1 MNKHKCFLGLAILA
15 TLVTTPAQA
24 EEVSKKAAD
33 LMAQNSNSTDSVDQ
47 NINNTQPVNT
57 PTSPSPLSEPLYKS
71 GDTDSKLPANNYF
84 YLGASVGR
92 GFPSDVKLK
101 GKATDAARIQLLQN
115 ANIPNEGEN
124 DLSLY
129 PGSYWNIAGGYQ
141 WKNARA
147 ELEIG
152 SGSFGNDELKPVPGK
167 IDLGSQTVANNQ
179 TQPTASFGKINLT
192 TAFVNGYYD
201 IATGSKFRP
210 YLGAGIGLGFIGDQ
224 DGGFGG
230 LIDYGTSFAYQGKVG
245 IQYEVVK
252 KGNAFVE
259 FRYVGLT
266 GYTSKKNN
274 TEIEIG
280 SINSPAV
287 SVGYRQ
293 GF

>member
-24 EEVSKKAAD
+24 ESVSRKAAD

-47 NINNTQPVNT
+47 NTNNTQPVNT
-57 PTSPSPLSEPLYKS
+57 LASVYEGS
-71 GDTDSKLPANNYF
+71 DTDSKLPASNYF

-92 GFPSDVKLK
+92 GFPSDIKLK
-101 GKATDAARIQLLQN
+101 GKATDAATIQFLQN
-115 ANIPNEGEN
+115 ANIPNEIEN
-124 DLSLY
+124 DLNLY

-152 SGSFGNDELKPVPGK
+152 SGAFGNDELKPVPGK
-167 IDLGSQTVANNQ
+167 IDLSSQAVANNQ
-179 TQPTASFGKINLT
+179 TPPTAAVGKINLT

-210 YLGAGIGLGFIGDQ
+210 YLGAGIGLGFISDQ
-224 DGGFGG
+224 DNGLNGF
-230 LIDYGTSFAYQGKVG
+230 DYGTSFAYQGKLGV
-245 IQYEVVK
+245 QYEVVK

-280 SINSPAV
+280 SVNSPAV

>member
-1 MNKHKCFLGLAILA
+1 MNKHKRFLGLAILA

-24 EEVSKKAAD
+24 QEVSRKAAD
-33 LMAQNSNSTDSVDQ
+33 LMSQNSNSTDSVDQ
-47 NINNTQPVNT
+47 NTNNTQPVNT
-57 PTSPSPLSEPLYKS
+57 LASTYNS
-71 GDTDSKLPANNYF
+71 GDTDSKLPASNYF

-101 GKATDAARIQLLQN
+101 GKATDAATIQILQN
-115 ANIPNEGEN
+115 AKIPNEYEN
-124 DLSLY
+124 ELSLY

-141 WKNARA
+141 WKNARG

-152 SGSFGNDELKPVPGK
+152 SGAFGNDELKPVSGK
-167 IDLGSQTVANNQ
+167 IDLSSQVVANNQ
-179 TQPTASFGKINLT
+179 TQPTAFSGKINLT

-210 YLGAGIGLGFIGDQ
+210 YLGAGIGLGFISDQ
-224 DGGFGG
+224 DNG
-230 LIDYGTSFAYQGKVG
+230 LKEFDYGTSFAYQGKVG
-245 IQYEVVK
+245 VQYEVVK

-274 TEIEIG
+274 TEIEFG

>member
-24 EEVSKKAAD
+24 ESVSRKAAD
-33 LMAQNSNSTDSVDQ
+33 LMAQNSNPTDSVDQ
-47 NINNTQPVNT
+47 NTNNTQPVNT
-57 PTSPSPLSEPLYKS
+57 LASVYEGS
-71 GDTDSKLPANNYF
+71 DTNSKLPASNYF

-92 GFPSDVKLK
+92 GFPSDINLK
-101 GKATDAARIQLLQN
+101 GKATDAATINALQA
-115 ANIPNEGEN
+115 ANIPNESKG

-152 SGSFGNDELKPVPGK
+152 SGSFGNDELK
-167 IDLGSQTVANNQ
+167 DLGSQNVTPL
-179 TQPTASFGKINLT
+179 TGKIAVT

-210 YLGAGIGLGFIGDQ
+210 YLGAGIGLGFISDQ
-224 DGGFGG
+224 DGGFGVVNQTG
-230 LIDYGTSFAYQGKVG
+230 FVGNFDYGTSFAYQGKLGV
-245 IQYEVVK
+245 QYEVVK

-280 SINSPAV
+280 SVN
-287 SVGYRQ
+287 
-293 GF
+293 

>member
-24 EEVSKKAAD
+24 ESVSRKAAD
-33 LMAQNSNSTDSVDQ
+33 LMAQNSNPTDSVDQ
-47 NINNTQPVNT
+47 NTNNTQPVNT
-57 PTSPSPLSEPLYKS
+57 PTSIY
-71 GDTDSKLPANNYF
+71 GGNDTDSKLPASNYF
-84 YLGASVGR
+84 YLGGSVGR

-101 GKATDAARIQLLQN
+101 GKATDPARIQLLQN

-167 IDLGSQTVANNQ
+167 LDLGSQTVANNQ
-179 TQPTASFGKINLT
+179 TQPTPGVGKINLT

-210 YLGAGIGLGFIGDQ
+210 YLGAGIGLGFISDQ
-224 DGGFGG
+224 DNG
-230 LIDYGTSFAYQGKVG
+230 LIGVDYGTSFAYQGKVG
-245 IQYEVVK
+245 VQYEVVK

-259 FRYVGLT
+259 FRYLGLT

>member
-24 EEVSKKAAD
+24 EEVSRKAAD
-33 LMAQNSNSTDSVDQ
+33 LMSQNSNSTDSVDQ
-47 NINNTQPVNT
+47 NTNNTQPVNT
-57 PTSPSPLSEPLYKS
+57 LASTYNS
-71 GDTDSKLPANNYF
+71 GDTDSKLPASNYF

-101 GKATDAARIQLLQN
+101 GKSTDAARIQTLRN
-115 ANIPNEGEN
+115 ANIPNESEN
-124 DLSLY
+124 ELSLY
-129 PGSYWNIAGGYQ
+129 PGSYWNIASGYQ

-152 SGSFGNDELKPVPGK
+152 SGAFGNDELKSVSAGGVP
-167 IDLGSQTVANNQ
+167 NNQ
-179 TQPTASFGKINLT
+179 NQTPPTALSGKINLT

-210 YLGAGIGLGFIGDQ
+210 YLGAGIGLGFISDQ
-224 DGGFGG
+224 DNGLNGF
-230 LIDYGTSFAYQGKVG
+230 DYGTSFAYQGKVG
-245 IQYEVVK
+245 VQYEVVK

>member
-24 EEVSKKAAD
+24 EEVSRKAAD
-33 LMAQNSNSTDSVDQ
+33 LMSQNSNSTDSVDQ
-47 NINNTQPVNT
+47 NTNNTQPVNT
-57 PTSPSPLSEPLYKS
+57 LASTYNS
-71 GDTDSKLPANNYF
+71 GDTDSKLPASNYF

-101 GKATDAARIQLLQN
+101 GKNTDAATIQALQN
-115 ANIPNEGEN
+115 ANRPNEFEN
-124 DLSLY
+124 ELSLY
-129 PGSYWNIAGGYQ
+129 PGSYWNIASGYQ

-152 SGSFGNDELKPVPGK
+152 SGSFGNDELKSVSAEGVP
-167 IDLGSQTVANNQ
+167 NNQ
-179 TQPTASFGKINLT
+179 NQNPPTSRGGKINLT

-201 IATGSKFRP
+201 IATRSKFRP
-210 YLGAGIGLGFIGDQ
+210 YLGAGIGLGFISDQ
-224 DGGFGG
+224 DNG
-230 LIDYGTSFAYQGKVG
+230 LNRFDYGTSFAYQGKVG
-245 IQYEVVK
+245 VQYEVVK

-259 FRYVGLT
+259 FRYVGST

>member
-1 MNKHKCFLGLAILA
+1 MNKHKCFLGLAVLA

-24 EEVSKKAAD
+24 EEVSRKAAD
-33 LMAQNSNSTDSVDQ
+33 LMSQNSNSTDSVDQ
-47 NINNTQPVNT
+47 NTNNTQPVNT
-57 PTSPSPLSEPLYKS
+57 PASTYKS
-71 GDTDSKLPANNYF
+71 GDTDSKLPASNYF
-84 YLGASVGR
+84 YFGASVGT

-101 GKATDAARIQLLQN
+101 GKSRDAATIQFLQN
-115 ANIPNEGEN
+115 ANIPNEIEN
-124 DLSLY
+124 DLNLY
-129 PGSYWNIAGGYQ
+129 PGTSWNIAGGYQ

-167 IDLGSQTVANNQ
+167 IDLGSLKVANNQ
-179 TQPTASFGKINLT
+179 TPPTPRVGKINLT

-210 YLGAGIGLGFIGDQ
+210 YLGAGIGLGFISDQ
-224 DGGFGG
+224 DNG
-230 LIDYGTSFAYQGKVG
+230 LSGLDYGTSFAYQGKVG
-245 IQYEVVK
+245 VQYEVVK

-274 TEIEIG
+274 IEIEIG

>member
-1 MNKHKCFLGLAILA
+1 MLLGLAILA

-24 EEVSKKAAD
+24 ESVSRKAAD
-33 LMAQNSNSTDSVDQ
+33 LMAQNSNPTNSVAQ
-47 NINNTQPVNT
+47 NTNNTQPVNT
-57 PTSPSPLSEPLYKS
+57 LASVYSDS
-71 GDTDSKLPANNYF
+71 DTDSKLPASNYF

-92 GFPSDVKLK
+92 GFPSDIKLK
-101 GKATDAARIQLLQN
+101 GKVTDAARINNLRA
-115 ANIPNEGEN
+115 ANIPNEIEN

-152 SGSFGNDELKPVPGK
+152 SGSFGNDELKPVSGK
-167 IDLGSQTVANNQ
+167 LDLGSQGVANNQ
-179 TQPTASFGKINLT
+179 TPPTPGTGKINLT

-210 YLGAGIGLGFIGDQ
+210 YLGAGIGLGFISDQ
-224 DGGFGG
+224 DKGLEGF
-230 LIDYGTSFAYQGKVG
+230 DYGTSFAYQGKVG
-245 IQYEVVK
+245 VEYEVVK

-266 GYTSKKNN
+266 GYTSKKSG

-280 SINSPAV
+280 SVNSPAV

>member
-24 EEVSKKAAD
+24 EEVSRKAAD
-33 LMAQNSNSTDSVDQ
+33 LMSQNSNSTDSVDQ
-47 NINNTQPVNT
+47 NTNNTQPVNT
-57 PTSPSPLSEPLYKS
+57 PASTYNS
-71 GDTDSKLPANNYF
+71 GDNDSKLPASNYF

-101 GKATDAARIQLLQN
+101 GKSTDAATIQNLRN
-115 ANIPNEGEN
+115 ANIPNESEN
-124 DLSLY
+124 ELSLY
-129 PGSYWNIAGGYQ
+129 PGSYWNIASGYQ

-152 SGSFGNDELKPVPGK
+152 SGAFGNDELKPVSGK
-167 IDLGSQTVANNQ
+167 IDLSSQGVANNQ
-179 TQPTASFGKINLT
+179 TQPTALSGKINLT

-210 YLGAGIGLGFIGDQ
+210 YLGAGIGLGFISDQ
-224 DGGFGG
+224 DNGLSGF
-230 LIDYGTSFAYQGKVG
+230 DYGTSFAYQGKVG
-245 IQYEVVK
+245 VQYEVVK

-287 SVGYRQ
+287 SVGYRK

>member
-1 MNKHKCFLGLAILA
+1 MNKHKRFLGLAILA

-24 EEVSKKAAD
+24 QEVSRKAAD
-33 LMAQNSNSTDSVDQ
+33 LMSQNSNSTDSVDQ
-47 NINNTQPVNT
+47 NTNNTQPVNT
-57 PTSPSPLSEPLYKS
+57 LASTYNS
-71 GDTDSKLPANNYF
+71 GDTDSKLPASNYF

-101 GKATDAARIQLLQN
+101 EKSTDAAAIQALQK
-115 ANIPNEGEN
+115 ANIPNESEN
-124 DLSLY
+124 ELSLY
-129 PGSYWNIAGGYQ
+129 PGSYWNIASGYQ

-152 SGSFGNDELKPVPGK
+152 SGAFGNDELKSVSTGGVP
-167 IDLGSQTVANNQ
+167 NNQ
-179 TQPTASFGKINLT
+179 NENPPTSGVGKINLT
-192 TAFVNGYYD
+192 AAFVNGYYD

-210 YLGAGIGLGFIGDQ
+210 YLGAGIGLGFISDQ
-224 DGGFGG
+224 DNGLEGF
-230 LIDYGTSFAYQGKVG
+230 DYGTSFAYQGKVG
-245 IQYEVVK
+245 VQYEVVK

-274 TEIEIG
+274 TETEIG